1 MNPSLRE
8 PARLILCTL
17 ESASSVRDSLLAG
30 SDWARCADLLDSYR
44 LLLSPTSSLA
54 EAEDDLRLRLWHHR
68 LGNNEAAQREV
79 LDCEAKLRS
88 QAARRVLSSEESSP
102 QQKYFSQ
109 MFLEE
114 YSGEGVRR
122 PGDRRPGDRR
132 TSGGSSWQCRLCG
145 EGLDV
150 GGSDVSVVRCQ
161 SGHCWPRCVSTQ
173 QPVAAVSPWRC
184 AWCRS
189 LSLLPGRCSLCRGR
203 LYTVGQKIS

>member
-17 ESASSVRDSLLAG
+17 ESESRVRDSLLAG

-68 LGNNEAAQREV
+68 LGNTEAAQREV

-114 YSGEGVRR
+114 YSGEG
-122 PGDRRPGDRR
+122 DRRPGDRR
-132 TSGGSSWQCRLCG
+132 TSAESSWQCRLCG